1 MILLTGERRLAE
13 PDLFDALS
21 QLHDAHPV
29 LLAVRQI
36 LTEHIENAMF
46 QVSRPEL
53 AESPGALAHTAGG
66 LEWLRFLAQDFEDV
80 RLGNRATRNIAGKM
94 EEGV

>member
-1 MILLTGERRLAE
+1 MTDNE
-13 PDLFDALS
+13 LFDALS

-29 LLAVRQI
+29 LIGIRQVF
-36 LTEHIENAMF
+36 TEHIENAMF

-53 AESPGALAHTAGG
+53 AESPGALTHTAGG

-80 RLGNRATRNIAGKM
+80 RMGHRVQRVARNGQEA
-94 EEGV
+94 EE